1 MNQFLQMIILATI
14 FSTLLLGIYLAIVLE
29 HFNFILFPLG
39 CILLIISSY
48 LFFMYRKYGRLYT
61 IVEDDTQFIIPEYS
75 HKNKFLTL
83 SIFDQFESG
92 KQAKFCTMLS
102 IILILGLIALVI
114 MHYLILFIKS
124 KIKIQAHI

>member
-1 MNQFLQMIILATI
+1 MNQIVQILILATV
-14 FSTLLLGIYLAIVLE
+14 FSALLVGIYLAIVLE

-39 CILLIISSY
+39 CILLIISCY

-92 KQAKFCTMLS
+92 KKAKFCTMLS
-102 IILILGLIALVI
+102 IILIFGIIALI
-114 MHYLILFIKS
+114 MINYLIFI
-124 KIKIQAHI
+124 IKNKLRI